1 MTWKIIVRIPVFY
14 RNKIFS
20 CRGGVRVRGDEL
32 TWTIRE
38 KYLFPDPSFY
48 AIIDQYE
55 VSYKRLTYLIIPKN
69 Y

>member
-20 CRGGVRVRGDEL
+20 CHGGVRVRGDEL

-38 KYLFPDPSFY
+38 KYLFPDPLSM
-48 AIIDQYE
+48 
-55 VSYKRLTYLIIPKN
+55 RLLINMKFLIKG
-69 Y
+69 